1 MNRIILTY
9 NFQAAR
15 FWQLN
20 WDNQFTSLWET
31 LPQMNHWEWL
41 KVHVFVFFSKM
52 SSECSFDIHKL
63 LAIGSCEIYFIV
75 SFYLTVQVIF
85 LAKTNFFEA
94 LFLQCF
100 LMLSGI
106 FKNILLF
113 FKSWNLL
120 MILQLR
126 FNYCGFS

>member
-1 MNRIILTY
+1 MGDTPSNEPLRMIEGTC
-9 NFQAAR
+9 
-15 FWQLN
+15 
-20 WDNQFTSLWET
+20 
-31 LPQMNHWEWL
+31 
-41 KVHVFVFFSKM
+41 VFVFFSKM

-94 LFLQCF
+94 LLVQCF

-126 FNYCGFS
+126 FNYCGFSQNFPKI